1 MSRVLAI
8 ILLAATLPLFSQDCD
23 KYKKEIDVLMEEFNE
38 VKEKMSQP
46 GITRDEYDD
55 LYSIYTMTWDDIVNL
70 QKEQKKCIESQKK
83 IITVKVEPKRV
94 DEPLPKLHNIAWSSD
109 RLNVRE
115 SLRNIAGMKIENSD
129 GSVLQ
134 YKGGKFMS
142 YDVEKWQFDFTNKKL
157 YACQI
162 ILKTPKNTN
171 PLKLYE
177 KVSDDF
183 KKKYSEP
190 AYEKDKFPAGYKD
203 DKIKLNAIKN
213 KTVSIYRRWLFK
225 NDDTVKIG
233 FHDNGSVLIT
243 YLVEKHYKKAK

>member
-1 MSRVLAI
+1 MSKVSAI
-8 ILLAATLPLFSQDCD
+8 VILAAMFMLFSQECD
-23 KYKKEIDVLMEEFNE
+23 KYKKEIDTLMKEFNE

-55 LYSIYTMTWDDIVNL
+55 LYSIYTTTWDDIVNL

-83 IITVKVEPKRV
+83 TITVKVEPKKV
-94 DEPLPKLHNIAWSSD
+94 DASLPKLHNIAWNTD
-109 RLNVRE
+109 RLKVRE
-115 SLRNIAGMKIENSD
+115 SLRNIPGMKIENSD
-129 GSVLQ
+129 ESILQ
-134 YKGGKFMS
+134 YNGGKFMD

-162 ILKTPKNTN
+162 ILKTPKGSNS
-171 PLKLYE
+171 LKLYE
-177 KVSDDF
+177 KVSADF
-183 KKKYSEP
+183 INKYGDP
-190 AYEKDKFPAGYKD
+190 AYDKDKFPAGYKD

-243 YLVEKHYKKAK
+243 YLVEKHYKKSK

>member
-1 MSRVLAI
+1 MSKFIALVL
-8 ILLAATLPLFSQDCD
+8 LSATFMLFSQDCD
-23 KYKKEIDVLMEEFNE
+23 KYKKEIDVLMQEFNE

-55 LYSIYTMTWDDIVNL
+55 LYSIYTTTWDDIVNL

-83 IITVKVEPKRV
+83 IVTVKVEPKRV
-94 DEPLPKLHNIAWSSD
+94 GSPLPKLHNIAWNCD
-109 RLNVRE
+109 RIKVRE
-115 SLRNIAGMKIENSD
+115 SLRNVSGMKIVDADE
-129 GSVLQ
+129 SVLQ

-142 YDVEKWQFDFTNKKL
+142 YDVEKWQFDFTGKKLL

-162 ILKTPKNTN
+162 ILKTPANSN

-177 KVSDDF
+177 KVSADF
-183 KKKYSEP
+183 EKKYGEP
-190 AYEKDKFPAGYKD
+190 AYEKDKFPPGYKD

-213 KTVSIYRRWLFK
+213 KTVSIYRRWLFE

-243 YLVEKHYKKAK
+243 YLVEKHYKK